1 MYGNFLHR
9 DKGMPCNGNL
19 GYIAWSNIQELWGV
33 ATSQAKD
40 ICGSR
45 LSMVGT
51 PRGMKNE
58 GKRRYY
64 PVYRLRC
71 KLHK

>member
-1 MYGNFLHR
+1 M
-9 DKGMPCNGNL
+9 
-19 GYIAWSNIQELWGV
+19 

-71 KLHK
+71 KLYK